1 MNSISEEWQ
10 LIAKEIEKTTHQSF
24 IINNIQSVSGGCI
37 NATYIIQSSK
47 KDYFIKLNQAKFLPM
62 FEAEFAS
69 LKELRETKTI
79 RIPQPIVYGISADKT
94 FLVMENI
101 PLTSS
106 SKQSDEQLG
115 QQLAALHQIQQP
127 FFGWHIDNT
136 IGSTPQPN
144 SRSENWL
151 SFWQTH
157 RLGFQLSLAETNGYG
172 GRLLQSG
179 EKLSESLG
187 YFFSAYHPTPS
198 LLHGDLWSGNAA
210 VSATSNEPVIYDPAC
225 YYGDREAD
233 IAMTEL
239 FGGFGSNFYAAYS
252 TIYPLDSGYSIRKK
266 LYNLYH
272 ILNHLNLFGEG
283 YLHQAQGLIDSL
295 LSEIK

>member
-1 MNSISEEWQ
+1 MKIISEEWQ
-10 LIAKEIEKTTHQSF
+10 QIAQQIEQNVQQPFS
-24 IINNIQSVSGGCI
+24 ISNIQSVSGGCI
-37 NATYIIQSSK
+37 NSTYILQSENNS
-47 KDYFIKLNQAKFLPM
+47 YFIKLNQAKFLPM
-62 FEAEFAS
+62 FEAEFAG
-69 LKELRETKTI
+69 LKELRKTKTI
-79 RIPQPIVYGISADKT
+79 RIPQPIVCGISGDKT

-101 PLTSS
+101 PLASS

-187 YFFSAYHPTPS
+187 YFFSDYHPTPS

-239 FGGFGSNFYAAYS
+239 FDGFGSNFYAAYS

>member
-10 LIAKEIEKTTHQSF
+10 IIAKEIEKTTHQPF
-24 IINNIQSVSGGCI
+24 IINSIQSVSGGCI
-37 NATYIIQSSK
+37 NATYIIQSNK
-47 KDYFIKLNQAKFLPM
+47 KDYFIKLNQAKFLSM
-62 FEAEFAS
+62 FEAEFAG
-69 LKELRETKTI
+69 LKELQETNTI
-79 RIPQPIVYGISADKT
+79 RIPQPVVCGISADKT

-106 SKQSDEQLG
+106 SKQSDKQLG
-115 QQLAALHQIQQP
+115 QQLATLHQIQQP

-136 IGSTPQPN
+136 IGSTTQHNP
-144 SRSENWL
+144 RSENWL

-187 YFFSAYHPTPS
+187 YFFSDYHPTPS
-198 LLHGDLWSGNAA
+198 LLHGDLWSGNTA